1 MELDKHRCKQ
11 DLSFNPTWL
20 TEPAYDAHMY
30 TMRNTA
36 DHYNFPLT
44 EQKENKLH
52 RKLHGDINTSST
64 VQYPENRNFM

>member
-20 TEPAYDAHMY
+20 TEPAYDAHVY

-36 DHYNFPLT
+36 DHYSGFRFDNPFHVIAGA
-44 EQKENKLH
+44 QS
-52 RKLHGDINTSST
+52 ITS
-64 VQYPENRNFM
+64 